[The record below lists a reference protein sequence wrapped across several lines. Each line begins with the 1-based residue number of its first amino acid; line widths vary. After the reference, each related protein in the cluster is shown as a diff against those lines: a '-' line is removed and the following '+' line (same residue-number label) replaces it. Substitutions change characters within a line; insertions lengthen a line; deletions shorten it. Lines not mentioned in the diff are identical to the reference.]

1 MGKQKKNITCL
12 SQMIILNDVLKHN
25 QYILNVKFKR
35 LKNSIKYYF
44 IQIALNNYKLC
55 SNG

>member
-1 MGKQKKNITCL
+1 MGKQKKNITHL